1 MVCLCAQFA
10 EYEPTELPL
19 VHQPSKTSR
28 KYLLES
34 VGSGVALLDYDGDGR
49 LDIYLVN
56 GAALR
61 DPMPKKSAADK
72 REPVYWNRLYRN
84 LGAGKWED
92 VTERA
97 GVRGAYYGM
106 GAAAADFDNDGD
118 TDLYVTGYPSNELFR
133 NNGDGTFTEISAQ
146 AGVAGGGWS
155 TGAAWLDADGDGKLD
170 LAVVRYMEWDFEP
183 DKWCGPQKPG
193 YRSYCHPDTYP
204 PASYFLY
211 RNLGDGKFADVSSS
225 SGFGKAPGRD

>member
-10 EYEPTELPL
+10 EYEPTELPF

-56 GAALR
+56 GSALR

-84 LGAGKWED
+84 LGAGKWRMSPNARASAEPI
-92 VTERA
+92 TEWARPRRTSTMTA
-97 GVRGAYYGM
+97 I
-106 GAAAADFDNDGD
+106 
-118 TDLYVTGYPSNELFR
+118 P
-133 NNGDGTFTEISAQ
+133 TF
-146 AGVAGGGWS
+146 
-155 TGAAWLDADGDGKLD
+155 
-170 LAVVRYMEWDFEP
+170 M
-183 DKWCGPQKPG
+183 
-193 YRSYCHPDTYP
+193 
-204 PASYFLY
+204 
-211 RNLGDGKFADVSSS
+211 
-225 SGFGKAPGRD
+225 

>member
-1 MVCLCAQFA
+1 MAFGRARLALLPVVCLCAQFA
-10 EYEPTELPL
+10 EYEPTELPF

-56 GAALR
+56 GSALR

-118 TDLYVTGYPSNELFR
+118 TDLYVTGYPSERAVPKQRGR
-133 NNGDGTFTEISAQ
+133 NVYRDLGAGGCGGRRLVDGC
-146 AGVAGGGWS
+146 GVAGCRWGWEARL
-155 TGAAWLDADGDGKLD
+155 G
-170 LAVVRYMEWDFEP
+170 
-183 DKWCGPQKPG
+183 
-193 YRSYCHPDTYP
+193 RSSLH
-204 PASYFLY
+204 
-211 RNLGDGKFADVSSS
+211 GV
-225 SGFGKAPGRD
+225 GFRTR

>member
-1 MVCLCAQFA
+1 
-10 EYEPTELPL
+10 
-19 VHQPSKTSR
+19 
-28 KYLLES
+28 
-34 VGSGVALLDYDGDGR
+34 
-49 LDIYLVN
+49 
-56 GAALR
+56 
-61 DPMPKKSAADK
+61 
-72 REPVYWNRLYRN
+72 
-84 LGAGKWED
+84 
-92 VTERA
+92 
-97 GVRGAYYGM
+97 M

-211 RNLGDGKFADVSSS
+211 RNLGDEEICGCQLIVGFRQGAREGIGDRDRRLR
-225 SGFGKAPGRD
+225 SGRENRYRSGE